1 MQEDARNP
9 VIVRGSLMSLQDAPL
24 AGVFPPGNEEGW
36 RKIVDRALKG
46 ASFDRLI
53 SKTYDGVEISP
64 LYPRATAPGPRALRA
79 TAGRWSILARVDVS
93 GADAAN
99 ALALGDLEG
108 GADGLHI
115 VFAGAQGAYGTG
127 LSDDGED
134 ALAHVF
140 DKIRFD
146 YGIPALVEFS
156 PAAPKAVD
164 TLLRLI
170 DRAHIEP
177 SITRLS
183 FGFDPLGA
191 KALHGFAPAP
201 WGEESKSFAAR
212 AKSLAAAGY
221 RFGTVAADARVIHAA
236 GGTEAQELGFALAAA
251 LAYLRALEEGGVALD
266 EARGL
271 LAFRLAA
278 DADEFVTI
286 AKFRALRRLFARVE
300 EACGLTPAPIFVH
313 AETAWRMMTRRD
325 PWTNLLRATLASF
338 GAAIGGADAVT
349 VLPFTQA
356 LGAPDDFARRLAR
369 DTQLVLQDESHIY
382 AVDDPASGSGGMEAL
397 TEALCERGWA
407 EFQSLE
413 AEGGLAAALEKGSFQ
428 GRIAE
433 VAGKRAQNVARSR
446 DKITG
451 SNAFP
456 DIGEAPVATLA
467 PFDASLAEA
476 PAPAGALKSPPLR
489 PRRLAEPFETLRDR
503 SDAAA
508 AKGARPR
515 IFLANLG
522 AVAVFTARANFA
534 KNFFEAG
541 GIEAV
546 FGEEGADVAAAFR
559 ASGAKLACICSSDA
573 IYAEKAVEAARD
585 LAAAGARVYLAGRLG
600 ELETALRAAGVA
612 EFIYAGGDMFDTLQR
627 ACEEAG

>member
-1 MQEDARNP
+1 
-9 VIVRGSLMSLQDAPL
+9 MSLQDAPL

-46 ASFDRLI
+46 ASFDRLT
-53 SKTYDGVEISP
+53 SKTYDGVAIAP
-64 LYPRATAPGPRALRA
+64 LYPRAAAPGPRALRA
-79 TAGRWSILARVDVS
+79 APGRWSILARVDL
-93 GADAAN
+93 AEPDAAN
-99 ALALGDLEG
+99 RLALADLEG

-115 VFAGAQGAYGTG
+115 VFAGAQGAYGSG
-127 LSDDGED
+127 LLDDGED

-140 DKIRFD
+140 DKIRLD

-156 PAAPKAVD
+156 PRAPKAVD
-164 TLLRLI
+164 ALLRLL

-177 SITRLS
+177 SITRLA
-183 FGFDPLGA
+183 FGLDPLGA
-191 KALHGFAPAP
+191 QALHGFAPGP
-201 WGEESKSFAAR
+201 WGQESKAFAQR
-212 AKSLAAAGY
+212 VKSLSGAGY
-221 RFGTVAADARVIHAA
+221 RFGTVAADARLVHAA
-236 GGTEAQELGFALAAA
+236 GGAEAQELGFALAAA
-251 LAYLRALEEGGVALD
+251 LAYLRALEAGGLPLE
-266 EARGL
+266 EARSL
-271 LAFRLAA
+271 LSFRLAA

-300 EACGLTPAPIFVH
+300 EACGLAPAPIYVH
-313 AETAWRMMTRRD
+313 AETAWRMVTRRD
-325 PWTNLLRATLASF
+325 PWTNLLRATLAAF
-338 GAAIGGADAVT
+338 GAAIGGADAIT

-369 DTQLVLQDESHIY
+369 DTQLVLQDESHIH
-382 AVDDPASGSGGMEAL
+382 AVDDPASGSGGMETL
-397 TEALCERGWA
+397 TEALCERGWE
-407 EFQSLE
+407 EFQRLE

-433 VAGKRAQNVARSR
+433 VAGKRAQNVARAR

-456 DIGEAPVATLA
+456 DIGEAPVSTLA
-467 PFDASLAEA
+467 PFDPAYFDA

-489 PRRLAEPFETLRDR
+489 PRRPSEPFEALRER
-503 SDAAA
+503 SDAALA

-515 IFLANLG
+515 VFLANLG

-534 KNFFEAG
+534 KNFFEAA

-546 FGEEGADVAAAFR
+546 FGEEGVDIAAGFR
-559 ASGAKLACICSSDA
+559 ASGAKLACVCSSDA
-573 IYAEKAVEAARD
+573 IYAEKAAEAARD
-585 LAAAGARVYLAGRLG
+585 LAAAGARVYLAGRPG

-627 ACEEAG
+627 AFEEAG